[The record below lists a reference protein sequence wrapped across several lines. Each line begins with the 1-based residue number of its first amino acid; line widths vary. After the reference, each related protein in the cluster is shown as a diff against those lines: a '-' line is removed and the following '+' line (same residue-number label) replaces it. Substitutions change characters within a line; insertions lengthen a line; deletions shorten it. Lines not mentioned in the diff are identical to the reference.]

1 MDQKIF
7 RKESLDNISSPEQ
20 LDSLMK
26 VTTPV
31 GWLALVAAGLIIA
44 TLVLWGFWGS
54 IPTTVTGSGLLIK
67 EGGVYDIL
75 SGTSG
80 QIYDIRIKPGEAVKA
95 GQIVARVS
103 QPELIEQTINAR
115 DEFNVIRE
123 DYRALKNN
131 VANSNRLNKE
141 YAEMQKD
148 AYLKK
153 IENARRQLIW
163 LESKIKDQEALL
175 KEGLITRQELM
186 TTKQQYDGAESDI
199 KQYKSQ
205 IEQLSV
211 QKLTNENSNQE
222 KLLSRDQ
229 QIKTKEAALAM
240 LRSKHELTAAIVSP
254 YSGQVLSVML
264 SIGSIVKTDSPVL
277 KISLAGKNVR
287 GLSAVI
293 YVPAAEAKMI
303 RPGMSVQISPGNTK
317 KEEYGY
323 MEGRVLSVSQ
333 FPSSPEEMMNTLR
346 NDTLVK
352 ELEGKVTPIKIY
364 AGLVPA
370 PDTESG
376 FKWSSPRGKNVSV
389 TEGTRCTAM
398 FIVQEQQPISLV
410 IPLFK
415 KYFYGN

>member
-7 RKESLDNISSPEQ
+7 RKESLENISSPEQ

-31 GWLALVAAGLIIA
+31 GWLALVAVGLIIA
-44 TLVLWGFWGS
+44 AVVLWGFWGS
-54 IPTTVTGSGLLIK
+54 IPTTVAGSGLLIK
-67 EGGVYDIL
+67 EGGIYDIL
-75 SGTSG
+75 AGTSG
-80 QIYDIRIKPGEAVKA
+80 QIYDIRIKPGETVKA

-103 QPELIEQTINAR
+103 QPELIEQTVNAR
-115 DEFNVIRE
+115 DEFNVIKKE
-123 DYRALKNN
+123 YQTLKNS

-141 YAEMQKD
+141 YTEMQKD

-153 IENARRQLIW
+153 IDNAKRQLIW
-163 LESKIKDQEALL
+163 LETKIKDQEALL

-229 QIKTKEAALAM
+229 QIKAKEAALAM
-240 LRSKHELTAAIVSP
+240 LRTKHELTAAIVSP
-254 YSGQVLSVML
+254 YSGQVLSVLL
-264 SIGSIVKTDSPVL
+264 SIGSIVRADSPVL

-293 YVPAAEAKMI
+293 YVTAAEAKMI
-303 RPGMSVQISPGNTK
+303 RPGMSVQISPGNAK

-333 FPSSPEEMMNTLR
+333 FPTSPEEMMNTLR

-352 ELEGKVTPIKIY
+352 EFEGKATPLKIY
-364 AGLVPA
+364 AGLAPA
-370 PDTESG
+370 PDSVSG

>member
-31 GWLALVAAGLIIA
+31 GWLALGAAGLIIGA
-44 TLVLWGFWGS
+44 LVLWGFWGS
-54 IPTTVTGSGLLIK
+54 IPTTVTGNGLLIK
-67 EGGVYDIL
+67 EGGVYDIVA
-75 SGTSG
+75 GTSG

-103 QPELIEQTINAR
+103 QPELIDQTINAR

-123 DYRALKNN
+123 DYRALKSN
-131 VANSNRLNKE
+131 VAKSNQLNKE
-141 YAEMQKD
+141 YTEMQKD

-153 IENARRQLIW
+153 IENAKKQLIW
-163 LESKIKDQEALL
+163 LDSKIKDQEALL

-186 TTKQQYDGAESDI
+186 TTKQQYDSAESDI
-199 KQYKSQ
+199 KQYRSQ

-264 SIGSIVKTDSPVL
+264 SIGSIVRTDSPVL

-293 YVPAAEAKMI
+293 YVPASEAKMI

-370 PDTESG
+370 PDTVSG

>member
-7 RKESLDNISSPEQ
+7 RKESLENISSPEQ
-20 LDSLMK
+20 LDLLMK

-31 GWLALVAAGLIIA
+31 GWLALGAAGLIIVA
-44 TLVLWGFWGS
+44 LVLWGFWGS
-54 IPTTVTGSGLLIK
+54 IPTTVTGSGLLMK
-67 EGGVYDIL
+67 EWGVYDIVA
-75 SGTSG
+75 GTSG
-80 QIYDIRIKPGEAVKA
+80 QIYDIRIKPGDTVKA

-103 QPELIEQTINAR
+103 QPELFDQITNAR

-123 DYRALKNN
+123 DYQALKSSI
-131 VANSNRLNKE
+131 AKSNQLNKE
-141 YAEMQKD
+141 YTEMQKD

-153 IENARRQLIW
+153 IENAKKQLIW
-163 LESKIKDQEALL
+163 LESKIKDQEALF
-175 KEGLITRQELM
+175 KEGLITRQELT

-199 KQYKSQ
+199 KQYRSQ

-229 QIKTKEAALAM
+229 EIKTKEGALDM

-264 SIGSIVKTDSPVL
+264 SIGSIVRIDSPVL
-277 KISLAGKNVR
+277 KVSLAGKNVR
-287 GLSAVI
+287 SLSAVI

-333 FPSSPEEMMNTLR
+333 FPSSQEEMMNTLR
-346 NDTLVK
+346 NETLVK
-352 ELEGKVTPIKIY
+352 ELAGNVTPLKIY
-364 AGLVPA
+364 ACLVSA
-370 PDTESG
+370 TDTVSG
-376 FKWSSPRGKNVSV
+376 FNWSSPRGKDVIV
-389 TEGTRCTAM
+389 TEGTRCSAM
-398 FIVQEQQPISLV
+398 CIVQEQQPISLV